1 MLQRQ
6 LEPEVMDT
14 AAEAA
19 DYDAMDHREVNE
31 RFVAD
36 LLKYASP
43 TDKNLGSEM
52 LDLGTGTALI
62 PIELCRRWSSA
73 KVLGIDMSESML
85 VLARKNIAAAGLEH
99 SIRVEAADAKHL
111 PYKDGQFAAILSNS
125 IVHHIPEPAEALAE
139 AVRVLAPGGIVFVRD
154 LMRPRDQTELARLA
168 DLYSGGPKPEQR
180 KMFVESLHAALTL
193 GEIRRIVE
201 ALGFPA
207 SSVQAT
213 SDRHWTWS
221 GRRT

>member
-1 MLQRQ
+1 MLERQ

-36 LLKYASP
+36 LLAFARP
-43 TDKNLGSEM
+43 IGEM
-52 LDLGTGTALI
+52 LDMGTGTALI
-62 PIELCRRWSSA
+62 PIELVRQCPSA
-73 KVLGIDMSESML
+73 KVLGIDLSEPML
-85 VLARKNIAAAGLEH
+85 ALARENIAAAGLEY

-154 LMRPRDQTELARLA
+154 LMRPRDETELARLA
-168 DLYSGGPKPEQR
+168 EMYSGGPKPEQR

-193 GEIRRIVE
+193 AEIRGLVE

-207 SSVQAT
+207 SRVQAT

-221 GRRT
+221 GHRL

>member
-1 MLQRQ
+1 ML
-6 LEPEVMDT
+6 E
-14 AAEAA
+14 
-19 DYDAMDHREVNE
+19 
-31 RFVAD
+31 
-36 LLKYASP
+36 
-43 TDKNLGSEM
+43 
-52 LDLGTGTALI
+52 
-62 PIELCRRWSSA
+62 
-73 KVLGIDMSESML
+73 
-85 VLARKNIAAAGLEH
+85 LARMNIAAAGLEH

-154 LMRPRDQTELARLA
+154 LMRPRDEPDLARLA

-193 GEIRRIVE
+193 VEIRRIVE

-221 GRRT
+221 GRR